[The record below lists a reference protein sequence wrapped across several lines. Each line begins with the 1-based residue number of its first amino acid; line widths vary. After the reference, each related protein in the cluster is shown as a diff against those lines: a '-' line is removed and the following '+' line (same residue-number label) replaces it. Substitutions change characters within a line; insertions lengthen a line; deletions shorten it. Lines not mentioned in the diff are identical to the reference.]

1 MTPEEIIAERD
12 PNAISR
18 PDATDVARITCA
30 TGTP

>member
-1 MTPEEIIAERD
+1 MTPEEIIAERE

-18 PDATDVARITCA
+18 PDATNITCD